1 LDAVRGTITGV
12 TAPTTAT
19 PELTHPCVRCGARV
33 PLDVGLCERCNPLG
47 LRDSSAS
54 QVHGIALIG
63 VATAIIGL
71 AVIARLAVSGVG
83 PFDGRIMSAATDGG
97 ALAITLQV
105 TNRGTSVGQT
115 TCRVSDPADRSG
127 GRDGFILSPQVQPG
141 QTVSFTRRVTE
152 LGATVR
158 DLTVECSAP

>member
-1 LDAVRGTITGV
+1 M
-12 TAPTTAT
+12 TAI

-63 VATAIIGL
+63 VAAAVIGL
-71 AVIARLAVSGVG
+71 AVIGRLAVSGVG
-83 PFDGRIMSAATDGG
+83 PFDGRIVSAAPDGG

-127 GRDGFILSPQVQPG
+127 GRDGFLLSPQVQPG
-141 QTVSFTRRVTE
+141 QTVSFTKRVTE

>member
-1 LDAVRGTITGV
+1 M
-12 TAPTTAT
+12 TAPTTAA
-19 PELTHPCVRCGARV
+19 PELTHSCVRCGAPV

-63 VATAIIGL
+63 VAA
-71 AVIARLAVSGVG
+71 AVIALALVGRLAISGVG
-83 PFDGRIMSAATDGG
+83 PFDGRIVSAAPDGG
-97 ALAITLQV
+97 ALSITLQV

-115 TCRVSDPADRSG
+115 TCRVSDPADRNG

-141 QTVSFTRRVTE
+141 ETLSFTKRVIE
-152 LGATVR
+152 LGSTVR
-158 DLTVECSAP
+158 DFSVDCSAP

>member
-1 LDAVRGTITGV
+1 M
-12 TAPTTAT
+12 TAI

-63 VATAIIGL
+63 VAAAVIGL
-71 AVIARLAVSGVG
+71 AVIGRLAVSGVG
-83 PFDGRIMSAATDGG
+83 PFDGRIVSAAPDRG

-127 GRDGFILSPQVQPG
+127 GRDGFLLSPQVQPG
-141 QTVSFTRRVTE
+141 QTVSFTKRVTE

>member
-1 LDAVRGTITGV
+1 M
-12 TAPTTAT
+12 TAPTTAA
-19 PELTHPCVRCGARV
+19 PELTHPCVRCGAPV
-33 PLDVGLCERCNPLG
+33 PLHVGLCERCNPLG

-63 VATAIIGL
+63 VAVAVVALALIG
-71 AVIARLAVSGVG
+71 RLAISGVG
-83 PFDGRIMSAATDGG
+83 PFDGKMVSASPDGG
-97 ALAITLQV
+97 GLAITLQV
-105 TNRGTSVGQT
+105 TNRGTSVGHT

-141 QTVSFTRRVTE
+141 ETLTFTKRVIE

-158 DLTVECSAP
+158 NLSIECSAP